1 MAGIGAQKD
10 ESRKGGQVNPEGW
23 VLAMAGFS
31 CESDLFQGAGTLGLW
46 HECLDKHFSLPTVPW
61 LGPGS
66 RFPDNSSPGPLPKP
80 VTSGFCRLTFYPTDR
95 WYSMDMSLSRLW
107 ELVMDREA

>member
-31 CESDLFQGAGTLGLW
+31 CESDLFQGAGTLELW
-46 HECLDKHFSLPTVPW
+46 PECLDKHFSLPTVPLVGSW
-61 LGPGS
+61 LQIP
-66 RFPDNSSPGPLPKP
+66 
-80 VTSGFCRLTFYPTDR
+80 
-95 WYSMDMSLSRLW
+95 
-107 ELVMDREA
+107 